1 LAKRDAFWSKY
12 GSLLAS
18 EEQDVLKPPSA
29 ATAVTA
35 PKLQSSVISA
45 PVVAATAAL
54 IIVNAAKPSAA
65 MTTEISRP
73 VHSNAFEVLAHTAGG
88 VTNIKNDACSKILAY
103 REAFWSMYESI
114 IASDGQDQNAVG
126 KATGSQPVEALAV
139 DNNNRNK
146 VDSAKNFTKT
156 EVCVLDHTNL
166 YCFIP

>member
-1 LAKRDAFWSKY
+1 
-12 GSLLAS
+12 
-18 EEQDVLKPPSA
+18 
-29 ATAVTA
+29 
-35 PKLQSSVISA
+35 
-45 PVVAATAAL
+45 
-54 IIVNAAKPSAA
+54 
-65 MTTEISRP
+65 MTK
-73 VHSNAFEVLAHTAGG
+73 
-88 VTNIKNDACSKILAY
+88 IKNDACSKILAN